1 MTAFFGLLSVSG
13 LLLGFLWLILNF
25 IKKRTRKKPM
35 IMLVICLA
43 LLVTCL
49 ILPDNGV
56 NKLKKYE
63 WGTVV
68 IEKLQEF
75 GAEEVKSFKTLN
87 EYGSTIFIDIETD
100 KTKLYF
106 HLSYGHAGF
115 DTNGIP
121 FNEWSVYHVSNSD
134 NRDIVYYSEGL
145 YFEGKPSYDIY
156 DYRTG
161 EILIAADSEA
171 KAKREESGRDNLK
184 RIQDGIKEQKKQ
196 EDEQSKV
203 IVAEIYHVYKS
214 NKLVADDTYKGNY
227 YTVTGIMET
236 VKDDGL
242 INTLFREIGVV
253 VSVIIDN
260 QSYNVFCKFD
270 KSERDNLKKYSSGDL
285 IKFTGECISWNDW
298 VNCKVVD

>member
-1 MTAFFGLLSVSG
+1 MTAFFGVLSVSG

-121 FNEWSVYHVSNSD
+121 FNEWSVYHVSTH
-134 NRDIVYYSEGL
+134 L
-145 YFEGKPSYDIY
+145 P
-156 DYRTG
+156 
-161 EILIAADSEA
+161 
-171 KAKREESGRDNLK
+171 
-184 RIQDGIKEQKKQ
+184 
-196 EDEQSKV
+196 
-203 IVAEIYHVYKS
+203 HP
-214 NKLVADDTYKGNY
+214 
-227 YTVTGIMET
+227 
-236 VKDDGL
+236 
-242 INTLFREIGVV
+242 
-253 VSVIIDN
+253 
-260 QSYNVFCKFD
+260 
-270 KSERDNLKKYSSGDL
+270 
-285 IKFTGECISWNDW
+285 
-298 VNCKVVD
+298 

>member
-1 MTAFFGLLSVSG
+1 M
-13 LLLGFLWLILNF
+13 
-25 IKKRTRKKPM
+25 
-35 IMLVICLA
+35 
-43 LLVTCL
+43 
-49 ILPDNGV
+49 
-56 NKLKKYE
+56 
-63 WGTVV
+63 
-68 IEKLQEF
+68 
-75 GAEEVKSFKTLN
+75 
-87 EYGSTIFIDIETD
+87 
-100 KTKLYF
+100 
-106 HLSYGHAGF
+106 
-115 DTNGIP
+115 
-121 FNEWSVYHVSNSD
+121 
-134 NRDIVYYSEGL
+134 
-145 YFEGKPSYDIY
+145 
-156 DYRTG
+156 
-161 EILIAADSEA
+161 IAADSEA

-298 VNCKVVD
+298 VNCEVVD